1 MPEVNRLIQLPC
13 PLLSRQIGNVISE
26 IEQTTSP
33 AARRQLELQLAS
45 LEQLFEKQCE
55 PKRADTQ
62 QAKPIGLSG
71 TVRFIDGSLFLSAT
85 NERGNVVTV
94 LFGGNDG
101 VLITIDGQGHIHV
114 LPPEGPGDPEV
125 RQAVTAALQT
135 MELLGAAAGTNL
147 ASARA

>member
-1 MPEVNRLIQLPC
+1 MPEVNRPIQLPC
-13 PLLSRQIGNVISE
+13 PLLSRQIGNLVSE
-26 IEQTTSP
+26 IEQTTLP

-62 QAKPIGLSG
+62 QAAPKALSG

-85 NERGNVVTV
+85 NERGNVVTI

-135 MELLGAAAGTNL
+135 MKLLGAAAATNL
-147 ASARA
+147 ASASA

>member
-1 MPEVNRLIQLPC
+1 MPKVNRPIQLPC

-55 PKRADTQ
+55 PKLGGTQ
-62 QAKPIGLSG
+62 QAEPKGLSG
-71 TVRFIDGSLFLSAT
+71 TVRFIDGSLFLSVT
-85 NERGNVVTV
+85 NERANVVTV

-101 VLITIDGQGHIHV
+101 VLITIDGHGHIHV

-135 MELLGAAAGTNL
+135 MNLLGAAAATNL
-147 ASARA
+147 ASASA